1 MREASARTHARKWMI
16 KGESLVGFGH
26 LQNLHLWS
34 AVLHLLSVPACHV
47 CVHVHD
53 HVSCKTRQLAGIKK
67 KRMLSRKGAMRCS
80 SFKLG
85 VVTGVRWLTADAAAL
100 IAAVWSVDINLT
112 TTAAPPRDRPLARLP
127 PTRISIPLFLC
138 KGLMCLKTAVDEILA
153 DSKGN
158 KKIQTEHPQF

>member
-1 MREASARTHARKWMI
+1 
-16 KGESLVGFGH
+16 
-26 LQNLHLWS
+26 
-34 AVLHLLSVPACHV
+34 
-47 CVHVHD
+47 
-53 HVSCKTRQLAGIKK
+53 
-67 KRMLSRKGAMRCS
+67 MLSRKGAMRCS

-138 KGLMCLKTAVDEILA
+138 KGLMGLKTTVDEILA

-158 KKIQTEHPQF
+158 KKIQTEHPQFEASDVILAQYFQAGMSPNDCQTVI